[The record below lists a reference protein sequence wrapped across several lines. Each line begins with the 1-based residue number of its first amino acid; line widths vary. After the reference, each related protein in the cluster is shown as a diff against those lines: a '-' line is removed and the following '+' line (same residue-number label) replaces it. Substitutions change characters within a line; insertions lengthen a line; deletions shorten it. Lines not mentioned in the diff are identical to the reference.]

1 MKDELMKAI
10 ENDPFKKE
18 VLLYLRNLA
27 IKYNSMIS
35 RLDALEALMMKG
47 FRATGECFNQ
57 TKVVCQ
63 AIADE
68 ARETKENLAEY
79 GGVIE
84 SSTFDTYMRPF

>member
-1 MKDELMKAI
+1 MRDDLRKAI

-18 VLLYLRNLA
+18 VMLYLRNLA
-27 IKYNSMIS
+27 TKHA
-35 RLDALEALMMKG
+35 RLVERINNIESLLMKG
-47 FRATGECFNQ
+47 FQATGVAFNQ
-57 TKVVCQ
+57 TKIVCQ

-84 SSTFDTYMRPF
+84 SSTFDSYMRI